1 MKYIYLLFSVLT
13 VVSCMNNKQPDLKV
27 IEIPAGLDPL
37 VGLYTAKETAEI
49 IKSDVTFGVRGNC
62 GMCKSTIES
71 ATMSIEGV
79 DTASWSTESKMIS
92 INVSTEINDQFINDI
107 HNAIAKSGYD
117 TELSTSVD
125 EDYDKLPMCCKYNR
139 EMVIASNDT
148 E

>member
-13 VVSCMNNKQPDLKV
+13 FVSCMNNKQPEVKV
-27 IEIPAGLDPL
+27 IEVPA
-37 VGLYTAKETAEI
+37 TKTAEI
-49 IKSDVTFGVRGNC
+49 IKSDVSFGVRGNC

-79 DTASWSTESKMIS
+79 DTATWSTESKMIS
-92 INVSTEINDQFINDI
+92 INVSTEINDQLINDI

-117 TELSTSVD
+117 TELSTAVD

-139 EMVIASNDT
+139 EMVIASNNT

>member
-1 MKYIYLLFSVLT
+1 MKYIYLLFSVLIL
-13 VVSCMNNKQPDLKV
+13 VSCMNNKQPEVKV
-27 IEIPAGLDPL
+27 IELPA
-37 VGLYTAKETAEI
+37 TKTAEI

-117 TELSTSVD
+117 TELSTALI

>member
-1 MKYIYLLFSVLT
+1 MKYIYLLFSVLIL
-13 VVSCMNNKQPDLKV
+13 VSCMNNKQPEVKV
-27 IEIPAGLDPL
+27 IELPA
-37 VGLYTAKETAEI
+37 TKTAEI

-92 INVSTEINDQFINDI
+92 IKVSSEINDQFINDI

-117 TELSTSVD
+117 TELSTALI

>member
-13 VVSCMNNKQPDLKV
+13 FVSCMNNKQPEVKV
-27 IEIPAGLDPL
+27 IEVPA
-37 VGLYTAKETAEI
+37 TKTAEI
-49 IKSDVTFGVRGNC
+49 IKSDVSFGVRGNC

-117 TELSTSVD
+117 TELSTAVD

>member
-1 MKYIYLLFSVLT
+1 MKFIYLLFSVLT
-13 VVSCMNNKQPDLKV
+13 IVSCMNNKQPEVKV
-27 IEIPAGLDPL
+27 IE
-37 VGLYTAKETAEI
+37 VSTTKTAEI
-49 IKSDVTFGVRGNC
+49 TKSDVSFGVRGNC

-79 DTASWSTESKMIS
+79 DTASWSTESKRIS

-117 TELSTSVD
+117 TELSTALI

-139 EMVIASNDT
+139 EMVIASNDN

>member
-1 MKYIYLLFSVLT
+1 MKYIYLLFSVFT
-13 VVSCMNNKQPDLKV
+13 VISCMNNKQPEVKV
-27 IEIPAGLDPL
+27 IEVPA
-37 VGLYTAKETAEI
+37 TKTAEI

-79 DTASWSTESKMIS
+79 DTATWSTESKMIS

-117 TELSTSVD
+117 TELSTAVD

-139 EMVIASNDT
+139 EMVIVSNDVK
-148 E
+148 

>member
-1 MKYIYLLFSVLT
+1 MKSIYLLFSVLS
-13 VVSCMNNKQPDLKV
+13 VVSCMNNKQPEVKV
-27 IEIPAGLDPL
+27 IGIPS
-37 VGLYTAKETAEI
+37 VETAEI
-49 IKSDVTFGVRGNC
+49 ITSDLTFGVRGNC

-92 INVSTEINDQFINDI
+92 INITSEINDQFINDI

-117 TELSTSVD
+117 TELSTALD

-139 EMVIASNDT
+139 EMVISSNDT

>member
-1 MKYIYLLFSVLT
+1 MKTIYLLFSVLT
-13 VVSCMNNKQPDLKV
+13 VVSCMNNKQPEVKV
-27 IEIPAGLDPL
+27 IEVPA
-37 VGLYTAKETAEI
+37 TKTAEI
-49 IKSDVTFGVRGNC
+49 IKSDLTFGVRGNC

-117 TELSTSVD
+117 TELNTAVD

>member
-1 MKYIYLLFSVLT
+1 MKTIYLLFSVLT
-13 VVSCMNNKQPDLKV
+13 VVSCMNNKQPEVKV
-27 IEIPAGLDPL
+27 IEVPA
-37 VGLYTAKETAEI
+37 TKTAEI

-79 DTASWSTESKMIS
+79 DTATWSTESKMIS
-92 INVSTEINDQFINDI
+92 INVSTEINDQLINDI

-117 TELSTSVD
+117 TELSTAVD

-139 EMVIASNDT
+139 EMVIASNDVK
-148 E
+148 

>member
-13 VVSCMNNKQPDLKV
+13 VVSCMNNKQPEVKV
-27 IEIPAGLDPL
+27 IEVPATKT
-37 VGLYTAKETAEI
+37 VEI
-49 IKSDVTFGVRGNC
+49 IKSDLTFGVRGNC

-92 INVSTEINDQFINDI
+92 INVSTEINGQFINDI

-117 TELSTSVD
+117 TELSTAVD

-139 EMVIASNDT
+139 EMVIASNDN

>member
-1 MKYIYLLFSVLT
+1 MKYIYLLFSVFT
-13 VVSCMNNKQPDLKV
+13 VISCMNNKQPEVKV
-27 IEIPAGLDPL
+27 IEVPA
-37 VGLYTAKETAEI
+37 TKTAEI

-71 ATMSIEGV
+71 ATMSVEGV
-79 DTASWSTESKMIS
+79 DTASWSMESKMIS

-117 TELSTSVD
+117 TELSTAVD

-139 EMVIASNDT
+139 EMVIVSNDVK
-148 E
+148 

>member
-1 MKYIYLLFSVLT
+1 MKSIYLLLSVLT
-13 VVSCMNNKQPDLKV
+13 VLSCMNNKQPEVKV
-27 IEIPAGLDPL
+27 IGIPA
-37 VGLYTAKETAEI
+37 VETAEI
-49 IKSDVTFGVRGNC
+49 ITSDLTFGVRGNC

-92 INVSTEINDQFINDI
+92 INVSSEINDQFINDI

-117 TELSTSVD
+117 TELSTALD

-139 EMVIASNDT
+139 EMVISSNDT

>member
-1 MKYIYLLFSVLT
+1 MKFIYLLFSVLT
-13 VVSCMNNKQPDLKV
+13 VVSCMNNKQPEVKV
-27 IEIPAGLDPL
+27 IELPA
-37 VGLYTAKETAEI
+37 TKTAEI

-117 TELSTSVD
+117 TELSTALI

>member
-1 MKYIYLLFSVLT
+1 MKYIYLLFSVFT
-13 VVSCMNNKQPDLKV
+13 VISCMNNKQPEVKV
-27 IEIPAGLDPL
+27 IEVPA
-37 VGLYTAKETAEI
+37 TKTAEI
-49 IKSDVTFGVRGNC
+49 IKSDITFGVRGNC

-117 TELSTSVD
+117 TELSSAVD

-139 EMVIASNDT
+139 EMVIASNDVK
-148 E
+148 

>member
-1 MKYIYLLFSVLT
+1 MKNILLLFSVLSF
-13 VVSCMNNKQPDLKV
+13 VSCMNNKQPEVKV
-27 IEIPAGLDPL
+27 LEIQTTE
-37 VGLYTAKETAEI
+37 TAAEI
-49 IKSDVTFGVRGNC
+49 IKSDISFGVRGNC

-79 DTASWSTESKMIS
+79 HTASWSTESKMLS

-117 TELSTSVD
+117 TELTTAVD

-139 EMVIASNDT
+139 EMVIASKDIK
-148 E
+148 

>member
-13 VVSCMNNKQPDLKV
+13 VVSCMNNKQSEVKV
-27 IEIPAGLDPL
+27 IEVPA
-37 VGLYTAKETAEI
+37 TKTAEI

-117 TELSTSVD
+117 TELSTALI

>member
-13 VVSCMNNKQPDLKV
+13 VVSCMNNKQPEVKV
-27 IEIPAGLDPL
+27 IEVP
-37 VGLYTAKETAEI
+37 VTKTAEI
-49 IKSDVTFGVRGNC
+49 IKNDVTFGVRGNC

-71 ATMSIEGV
+71 ATMSVEGV

-117 TELSTSVD
+117 TELSTALD

-139 EMVIASNDT
+139 EMVIASNDIK
-148 E
+148 

>member
-1 MKYIYLLFSVLT
+1 MKYIYILFSVLT
-13 VVSCMNNKQPDLKV
+13 VVSCMNNKQPEVKV
-27 IEIPAGLDPL
+27 IEVPA
-37 VGLYTAKETAEI
+37 TKTAEI

-117 TELSTSVD
+117 TELSTAVD
-125 EDYDKLPMCCKYNR
+125 EDYDKLPMCCKYDR

>member
-1 MKYIYLLFSVLT
+1 MKTIYLLFSVLT
-13 VVSCMNNKQPDLKV
+13 VVSCMNNKQPEVKV
-27 IEIPAGLDPL
+27 IEVPA
-37 VGLYTAKETAEI
+37 TKTAEI

-79 DTASWSTESKMIS
+79 DTATWSTESKMIS
-92 INVSTEINDQFINDI
+92 INISTEINDQFINDI

-117 TELSTSVD
+117 TELSTALD
-125 EDYDKLPMCCKYNR
+125 KDYDKLPMCCKYNR

>member
-1 MKYIYLLFSVLT
+1 MKFIYLLFSVLT
-13 VVSCMNNKQPDLKV
+13 VVSCMNNKQPEVKV
-27 IEIPAGLDPL
+27 IEVPA
-37 VGLYTAKETAEI
+37 TKTAEI

-71 ATMSIEGV
+71 ATISIEGV

-117 TELSTSVD
+117 TELSTALI

-139 EMVIASNDT
+139 EMDIPSNDIK
-148 E
+148 

>member
-1 MKYIYLLFSVLT
+1 MKYIYLLISVLT
-13 VVSCMNNKQPDLKV
+13 VVSCMNNKQPEVKV
-27 IEIPAGLDPL
+27 IEVPA
-37 VGLYTAKETAEI
+37 TKTAEI

-79 DTASWSTESKMIS
+79 DTATWSTESKMIS
-92 INVSTEINDQFINDI
+92 INISTEINDQFINDI

-117 TELSTSVD
+117 TELSTAVD

>member
-1 MKYIYLLFSVLT
+1 MKSIYLLFSVLT
-13 VVSCMNNKQPDLKV
+13 VVSCMNNKQPEVKV
-27 IEIPAGLDPL
+27 IGIPA
-37 VGLYTAKETAEI
+37 VETAEI
-49 IKSDVTFGVRGNC
+49 ITSDLTFGVRGNC

-117 TELSTSVD
+117 TELSTALD

-139 EMVIASNDT
+139 EMVISSNDT

>member
-1 MKYIYLLFSVLT
+1 MKFIYLLFSVLT
-13 VVSCMNNKQPDLKV
+13 IVSCMNNKQPEVKV
-27 IEIPAGLDPL
+27 VE
-37 VGLYTAKETAEI
+37 VSTTKTAEI
-49 IKSDVTFGVRGNC
+49 IKSDLTFGVRGNC

-79 DTASWSTESKMIS
+79 DTATWSTESKMLS
-92 INVSTEINDQFINDI
+92 IDVSTEINDQFINDI

-117 TELSTSVD
+117 TELSTAID

>member
-13 VVSCMNNKQPDLKV
+13 VVSCMNNKQPEVKV
-27 IEIPAGLDPL
+27 IAVPA
-37 VGLYTAKETAEI
+37 TKTAEI

-71 ATMSIEGV
+71 ATMSVEGV

-117 TELSTSVD
+117 TELSTALD

-139 EMVIASNDT
+139 EMVIASNDIK
-148 E
+148 

>member
-13 VVSCMNNKQPDLKV
+13 VVSCMNNKQQEVKV
-27 IEIPAGLDPL
+27 IEVSA
-37 VGLYTAKETAEI
+37 TKTAEI

-117 TELSTSVD
+117 TELSTALI

>member
-1 MKYIYLLFSVLT
+1 MKTIYLLFSVLT
-13 VVSCMNNKQPDLKV
+13 VVSCMNNKQPEVKV
-27 IEIPAGLDPL
+27 IEVPA
-37 VGLYTAKETAEI
+37 TKTAEI
-49 IKSDVTFGVRGNC
+49 IKSDLTFGVRGNC

-71 ATMSIEGV
+71 ATMYIEGV

-117 TELSTSVD
+117 TELNTAVD

>member
-13 VVSCMNNKQPDLKV
+13 VVSCMNNKQAEVKV
-27 IEIPAGLDPL
+27 IEVPA
-37 VGLYTAKETAEI
+37 TKTAEI

-71 ATMSIEGV
+71 ATMSVEGV

-117 TELSTSVD
+117 TELSTALD

-139 EMVIASNDT
+139 EMVISPNDS

>member
-1 MKYIYLLFSVLT
+1 MKSIYLLFSVLS
-13 VVSCMNNKQPDLKV
+13 VVSCMNNKQPEVKV
-27 IEIPAGLDPL
+27 IGIPA
-37 VGLYTAKETAEI
+37 VETAEI
-49 IKSDVTFGVRGNC
+49 IKSDLTFGVRGNC

-79 DTASWSTESKMIS
+79 DTATWSTESKMIS
-92 INVSTEINDQFINDI
+92 INITSEINDQFINDI

-117 TELSTSVD
+117 TELSTALD

-139 EMVIASNDT
+139 EMVISSNDT

>member
-1 MKYIYLLFSVLT
+1 MKYLYLLFSVLT
-13 VVSCMNNKQPDLKV
+13 VVSCMNNKQPEVKV
-27 IEIPAGLDPL
+27 IEVPA
-37 VGLYTAKETAEI
+37 TKTAEI

-71 ATMSIEGV
+71 ATMSVEGV

-117 TELSTSVD
+117 TELSTALD
-125 EDYDKLPMCCKYNR
+125 EDYEKLPMCCKYNR
-139 EMVIASNDT
+139 EMIIGSNDIK
-148 E
+148 

>member
-13 VVSCMNNKQPDLKV
+13 VVSCMNNKQPEVKV
-27 IEIPAGLDPL
+27 IEVPA
-37 VGLYTAKETAEI
+37 TKTAEI
-49 IKSDVTFGVRGNC
+49 IKSDVSFGVRGNC

-79 DTASWSTESKMIS
+79 DTATWSTESKMIS
-92 INVSTEINDQFINDI
+92 INVSTEINDQLINDI

-117 TELSTSVD
+117 TELSTAVD
-125 EDYDKLPMCCKYNR
+125 EDYDKLPMCCKYDR
-139 EMVIASNDT
+139 EMVIASSDT

>member
-13 VVSCMNNKQPDLKV
+13 VVSCMNNKQPEVKV
-27 IEIPAGLDPL
+27 IEVPA
-37 VGLYTAKETAEI
+37 TKTAEI

-117 TELSTSVD
+117 TELSTALI

-139 EMVIASNDT
+139 EMVIASNDN

>member
-1 MKYIYLLFSVLT
+1 MKYIYLLFSVFT
-13 VVSCMNNKQPDLKV
+13 VISCMNNKQPEVKV
-27 IEIPAGLDPL
+27 IEVPA
-37 VGLYTAKETAEI
+37 TKTAEI

-92 INVSTEINDQFINDI
+92 INVSTEINDQFIIDI

-117 TELSTSVD
+117 TELSTAVD

-139 EMVIASNDT
+139 EMVITSNDVK
-148 E
+148 

>member
-1 MKYIYLLFSVLT
+1 MKFIYLLFSVLT
-13 VVSCMNNKQPDLKV
+13 IVSCMNNKQPEVKV
-27 IEIPAGLDPL
+27 VE
-37 VGLYTAKETAEI
+37 VSTTKTAEI
-49 IKSDVTFGVRGNC
+49 IKSDLTFGVRGNC

-79 DTASWSTESKMIS
+79 DTATWSTESKMLS
-92 INVSTEINDQFINDI
+92 IDVSTEINDQFINDI

-117 TELSTSVD
+117 TELSTAID

-139 EMVIASNDT
+139 EMVITSNDT

>member
-13 VVSCMNNKQPDLKV
+13 VVSCMNNKLPEVKV
-27 IEIPAGLDPL
+27 IEVSA
-37 VGLYTAKETAEI
+37 TKTAEI

-79 DTASWSTESKMIS
+79 DRASWSTESKMIS
-92 INVSTEINDQFINDI
+92 INVSTQINDQLINDI

-117 TELSTSVD
+117 TELSTAVD
-125 EDYDKLPMCCKYNR
+125 EDYDKLPMCCKYDR

>member
-13 VVSCMNNKQPDLKV
+13 VVSCMNNKQPEVKV
-27 IEIPAGLDPL
+27 IEVPA
-37 VGLYTAKETAEI
+37 TKTAEI

-92 INVSTEINDQFINDI
+92 INVSTEINDQLINDI

-117 TELSTSVD
+117 TELSTAVD

-139 EMVIASNDT
+139 EMVIVSNNLD
-148 E
+148 

>member
-1 MKYIYLLFSVLT
+1 MKYIYLLFSVFT
-13 VVSCMNNKQPDLKV
+13 VISCMNNKQPEVKV
-27 IEIPAGLDPL
+27 IEVPA
-37 VGLYTAKETAEI
+37 TKTAEI
-49 IKSDVTFGVRGNC
+49 IKSDITFGVRGNC

-117 TELSTSVD
+117 TELSTAVD

-139 EMVIASNDT
+139 EMVIASNDVK
-148 E
+148 

>member
-1 MKYIYLLFSVLT
+1 MKYIYLLFSVLIF
-13 VVSCMNNKQPDLKV
+13 VSCMNNKQTEVKV
-27 IEIPAGLDPL
+27 IEIPAI
-37 VGLYTAKETAEI
+37 ETAEI

-79 DTASWSTESKMIS
+79 DTASWSSESKMIS
-92 INVSTEINDQFINDI
+92 INISTEINDQFINDI

-117 TELSTSVD
+117 TEMSTALN

-139 EMVIASNDT
+139 EMVIASNNLD
-148 E
+148 

>member
-13 VVSCMNNKQPDLKV
+13 FVSCMNNKQPEVKV
-27 IEIPAGLDPL
+27 IEVPA
-37 VGLYTAKETAEI
+37 TKTAEI
-49 IKSDVTFGVRGNC
+49 IKSDVSFGVRGNC

-79 DTASWSTESKMIS
+79 DTATWSTESKMIS

-117 TELSTSVD
+117 TELSTAVD
-125 EDYDKLPMCCKYNR
+125 EDYDKLPMCCKYDR

>member
-13 VVSCMNNKQPDLKV
+13 FVSCMNNKQPEVKV
-27 IEIPAGLDPL
+27 IEVPA
-37 VGLYTAKETAEI
+37 TKTAEI

-79 DTASWSTESKMIS
+79 DTATWSTESKMIS
-92 INVSTEINDQFINDI
+92 INVSTEINDQLINDI

-117 TELSTSVD
+117 TELSTAVD
-125 EDYDKLPMCCKYNR
+125 EDYDKLPMCCKYDR